1 MARAE
6 VLPLTMAD
14 IDTIEPLVRQ
24 ADRDEITGALGIP
37 MREAM
42 ADGIRDSSKASKIV
56 VDGHTVAVFGDA
68 PYSLLGGVGVPWLI
82 STVHVERYPKAFL
95 SVCKPEVA
103 EMLTRHQELL
113 NFVDV
118 RNTVAIRWL
127 KWLGFQFDDPAPY
140 GPRGMLF
147 QRFWM
152 RRAPCA

>member
-1 MARAE
+1 MVPL
-6 VLPLTMAD
+6 VLED
-14 IDTIEPLVRQ
+14 IAAIEPLVRQ

-37 MREAM
+37 MADALR
-42 ADGIRDSSKASKIV
+42 DGITDSRKASKIV
-56 VDGHTVAVFGDA
+56 VDGLVVAVFGDA
-68 PYSLLGGVGVPWLI
+68 PYSLLGGLGVPWLI
-82 STVHVERYPKAFL
+82 STIHVEQYPKAFL
-95 SVCKPEVA
+95 AVCKPEVA
-103 EMLTRHQELL
+103 EMLTRHVDLV